1 MVRNFGRDLDIGIPT
16 TRNLTRPVE
25 VQNFEAVITSVEKVV
40 EKVDLTNVN
49 TKRIADLA
57 GIDMDIDPDEILS

>member
-1 MVRNFGRDLDIGIPT
+1 MANFGRDLDIGIPT

-25 VQNFEAVITSVEKVV
+25 VQNLQEVIASVENVAS
-40 EKVDLTNVN
+40 KVDVTNVN

-57 GIDMDIDPDEILS
+57 GIDMSIGPDEVIE